1 MPPPRGQ
8 SRNQET
14 EPMWAVG
21 RLSLLSRGLEAAKPD
36 QAAPQA
42 PMPLVSVAAVPKE
55 PAAVPIP
62 IPIPIPEPLP
72 IPKAIPAPVR
82 MPTHD
87 TVPIAPPPPQPAR
100 LETVP
105 FPAEA
110 QSVAKAHPV
119 VKPEPPIAPMIVP
132 APVPVEV
139 APAAPAETPSLLRR
153 IVTRVT
159 RFFRSLFS

>member
-1 MPPPRGQ
+1 
-8 SRNQET
+8 
-14 EPMWAVG
+14 MWAVG

-36 QAAPQA
+36 QAANA
-42 PMPLVSVAAVPKE
+42 KATAVARVAEVPNE

-62 IPIPIPEPLP
+62 IPIPEPIPTPIPIPIPEPIAMP
-72 IPKAIPAPVR
+72 IPAPMR
-82 MPTHD
+82 MPAND
-87 TVPIAPPPPQPAR
+87 PVPITPPPTLPQR

-105 FPAEA
+105 FPAEG
-110 QSVAKAHPV
+110 QLIAKAHPV

-159 RFFRSLFS
+159 RFFRSLFG